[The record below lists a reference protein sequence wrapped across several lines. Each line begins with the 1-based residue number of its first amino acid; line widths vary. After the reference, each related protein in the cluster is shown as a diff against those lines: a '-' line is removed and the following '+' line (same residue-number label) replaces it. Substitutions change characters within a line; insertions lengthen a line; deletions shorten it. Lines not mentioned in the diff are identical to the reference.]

1 MRAMFLLFA
10 ALLFVPPALA
20 GPLPDEIPGW
30 RILRTPHDYRTL
42 IQRVD
47 AAVKESPINVVTRA
61 SATIGA
67 KNLGLTIPG
76 NMVVGVYGPK
86 FAVRMLEASIAAG
99 IEAPLRLYLTENADG
114 TATLSYKLP
123 SFVFAPYF
131 ADGGEKLKSLAAE
144 LDGILA
150 SIADRAAAP

>member
-1 MRAMFLLFA
+1 MRMLSMLVA
-10 ALLFVPPALA
+10 ALVLVQPALA
-20 GPLPDEIPGW
+20 GPLPDAIPGW

-42 IQRVD
+42 VRRVD
-47 AAVKESPINVVTRA
+47 EAVKASPLNVVTRA

-67 KNLGLTIPG
+67 KSLGKTIPG

-114 TATLSYKLP
+114 TATLSYKQP
-123 SFVFAPYF
+123 SFVFRPYF
-131 ADGGEKLKSLAAE
+131 EDGGEALERLAAE

-150 SIADRAAAP
+150 GIADRAAAP

>member
-1 MRAMFLLFA
+1 MRTMLLLLA
-10 ALLFVPPALA
+10 ALFFVQPALA
-20 GPLPDEIPGW
+20 GPLPDAIPGW
-30 RILRTPHDYRTL
+30 RILRTPHDYKTL
-42 IQRVD
+42 IKRVD
-47 AAVKESPINVVTRA
+47 AAVKASPINVVTRA

-76 NMVVGVYGPK
+76 NMVVGVYGPQY
-86 FAVRMLEASIAAG
+86 AVRMLKASIAAG

-123 SFVFAPYF
+123 SFVFSPYF
-131 ADGGEKLKSLAAE
+131 ADGGEALESLAAE

-150 SIADRAAAP
+150 AIADQAAAP